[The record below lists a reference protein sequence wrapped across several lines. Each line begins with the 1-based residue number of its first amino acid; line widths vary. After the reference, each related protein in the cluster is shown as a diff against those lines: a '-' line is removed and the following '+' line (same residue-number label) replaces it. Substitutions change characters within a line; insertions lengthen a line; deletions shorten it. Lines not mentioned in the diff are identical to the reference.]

1 MPEYADSDFL
11 YFDTRTR
18 TVIGPV
24 QWTPLGNVKPLER
37 PLEPDRPQKEGA
49 PPRRIHRS
57 REKEYYIWGSYRSL
71 KRLYNLEGK
80 PKNVER
86 TQTLDEAMARSST
99 EAYWESAN
107 TPADPQVPSV

>member
-1 MPEYADSDFL
+1 MPEYSDSDFL

-24 QWTPLGNVKPLER
+24 QWTATGNVKPLEKPEEPER
-37 PLEPDRPQKEGA
+37 PVKEGA
-49 PPRRIHRS
+49 PPRRMHRH

-86 TQTLDEAMARSST
+86 TQTLDEAMARSSA
-99 EAYWESAN
+99 EAYWDAAVP
-107 TPADPQVPSV
+107 PAQSQAPSV